1 MYFHCI
7 PYMIGKYLVGIKKDL
22 KFRLSFVIFLYF
34 LCILPK
40 AYGHFFSKDIWPKS
54 MWIIWSQIG
63 FNSIFS
69 QFSPCVIVYQYL
81 VRVTHFLGDF
91 GQKEVFLWSK
101 TVLFGQEVHTISP
114 CVVVYW
120 YLVPKSLNCKLH
132 FIILYFVHCWSIF
145 GLKIFGRNMFGR
157 VEVSYLKANSHSI
170 FILFSR

>member
-1 MYFHCI
+1 
-7 PYMIGKYLVGIKKDL
+7 
-22 KFRLSFVIFLYF
+22 
-34 LCILPK
+34 
-40 AYGHFFSKDIWPKS
+40 

-170 FILFSR
+170 FIFFFAVNIIIICFFLSLQCELHFDFFLSIAGGYLVERYFAESKWVFWR